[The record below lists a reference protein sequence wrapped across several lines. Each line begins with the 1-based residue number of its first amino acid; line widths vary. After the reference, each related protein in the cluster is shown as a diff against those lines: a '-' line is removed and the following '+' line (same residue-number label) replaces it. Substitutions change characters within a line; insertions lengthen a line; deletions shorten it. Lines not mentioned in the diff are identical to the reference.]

1 MDNIR
6 LVNFKDDRE
15 SFYHVLRLELL
26 KVFNVADVQ
35 SLPENY
41 GISKEWSLLRMI
53 IDNQLDSYQLIYE
66 NNKFWSG
73 SGGILRDFDGSR
85 IYQAGF
91 RAFADAKSL
100 YAGIGCKS
108 YSHEYNTKLQ
118 IERAKELGCESLVLS
133 FNIENERLFEITYK
147 YHLKKVFGKDIF
159 VASQEPVM
167 FNGVPQW
174 LLTMSLK

>member
-6 LVNFKDDRE
+6 LLNFKDNVD
-15 SFYHVLRLELL
+15 SFYHILRLELL
-26 KVFNVADVQ
+26 KVFNVTDVQ

-41 GISKEWSLLRMI
+41 GIAKEWSLLRMI
-53 IDNQLDSYQLIYE
+53 IDNKLDSYQMIYVNDE
-66 NNKFWSG
+66 FWSG
-73 SGGILRDFDGSR
+73 SGGIIRDYNNALV
-85 IYQAGF
+85 YQAGF

-133 FNIENERLFEITYK
+133 FNTENERLFEITHK
-147 YHLKKVFGKDIF
+147 YHLKKVFGKDVFI
-159 VASQEPVM
+159 ASQEPAM

-174 LLTMSLK
+174 LLTMYLK